1 MERVMQSEERELIK
15 IKEIIDKVSN
25 KYDKIVMRQVK

>member
-1 MERVMQSEERELIK
+1 MQSEERELIK